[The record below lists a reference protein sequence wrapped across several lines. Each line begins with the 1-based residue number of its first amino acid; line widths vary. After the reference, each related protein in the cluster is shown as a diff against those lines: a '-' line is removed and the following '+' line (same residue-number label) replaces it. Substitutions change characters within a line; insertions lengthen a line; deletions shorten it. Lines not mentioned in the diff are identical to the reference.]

1 MKRKLLFIAMMFFAM
16 TSFSQKNVYW
26 TTGGELIYSWGQLEY
41 TDDYKAGASAPSIS
55 DMPVRFT
62 CFFHIG
68 QNIHLDLSNKLGLYS
83 GFGIRNIGMIS
94 DENLPTPGTPDA
106 NFQAK
111 VIRRTYSLGIPLAI
125 KLGSFD
131 DNFFLFGGGEI
142 EWAFHM
148 KEKWWDEHDRDGN
161 KTKNTEWFAGDRIN
175 PWLPS
180 VFAGIQFPGGIN
192 VKFKYYLTDFLNH
205 NYSTNK
211 STNSEVVSDLTKYK
225 SSQLMYVSLSYNIG
239 NDKIKNS
246 VTPSKVAMVY

>member
-1 MKRKLLFIAMMFFAM
+1 MKRNLLFISMLFLSVTAF
-16 TSFSQKNVYW
+16 TQTNVYW

-41 TDDYKAGASAPSIS
+41 TDAFKAGTSAPTIS

-62 CFFHIG
+62 CFFHVS
-68 QNIHLDLSNKLGLYS
+68 QNIHLDFSNKLGIYT

-94 DENLPTPGTPDA
+94 DENLPNPATTD

-111 VIRRTYSLGIPLAI
+111 VIRRTYSLGLPLAI

-131 DNFFLFGGGEI
+131 DNFFIFGGGEI

-148 KEKWWDEHDRDGN
+148 KEKWWDEHSRDGN
-161 KTKNTEWFAGDRIN
+161 KTKNTDWFPTDRIN

-180 VFAGIQFPGGIN
+180 VFAGVQFPGGVN

-205 NYSTNK
+205 EYKTNK
-211 STNSEVVSDLTKYK
+211 STNSEVVSDLTKYQ
-225 SSQLMYVSLSYNIG
+225 SSQLMYVSLSFN
-239 NDKIKNS
+239 IKNDRIMKT
-246 VTPSKVAMVY
+246 VTPSKVAMAY